1 MQFDYII
8 IGAGSAGNVLATR
21 LTEDPNTTVLL
32 LEAGGP
38 DYRFDFRTQM
48 PAALAYP
55 LQGKRYNWAYET
67 EPEPYMNNRRME
79 CGRGKGLGGSSLING
94 MCYIRGNAMDLDNWA
109 KEPGLEH
116 WSYLDCLPYY
126 RKAETRESRA
136 QHGLRRTLLAN
147 CIEGVTKGFSKTL
160 EVIGV
165 GYRVAVKGN
174 VIELQVG
181 FSHPVLVELPAGLSA
196 KVEGQKLTIMGADKV
211 LVGEMAARIR
221 RIRKPEPYKGK
232 GIKYETETILRKAGK
247 SGGKGK

>member
-1 MQFDYII
+1 MSRI
-8 IGAGSAGNVLATR
+8 
-21 LTEDPNTTVLL
+21 
-32 LEAGGP
+32 
-38 DYRFDFRTQM
+38 
-48 PAALAYP
+48 
-55 LQGKRYNWAYET
+55 GKREIELPAGVSVELAAEAVTVKGPKGQLSTPTHPKIAYAVED
-67 EPEPYMNNRRME
+67 
-79 CGRGKGLGGSSLING
+79 GKVVV
-94 MCYIRGNAMDLDNWA
+94 
-109 KEPGLEH
+109 
-116 WSYLDCLPYY
+116 
-126 RKAETRESRA
+126 TRVDDTRIARA

-147 CIEGVTKGFSKTL
+147 LVEGVSKGFSKTL